1 MANTPT
7 SSPASPTPS
16 PTSNGASPTETPTG
30 TAAVSRLITF
40 RVDENEID
48 QGECVLFSW
57 VAKGEDIGFVEFA
70 ENAKNPILVE
80 EQGTHTVCPEG
91 TNVYQLLVTWI
102 DSTRTGS
109 DILQVKVN
117 EQSDSSGSGDSSAG
131 GAEVVSP
138 PGTFVAVTPVP
149 ILAPSA
155 PSQATPVPGTS
166 NSIVARPTGI
176 LGSVVVL
183 PETGHSAASNDGGSM
198 SGFILAGLL
207 IMLLAGV
214 VFSLSFLARY
224 FQ

>member
-1 MANTPT
+1 
-7 SSPASPTPS
+7 
-16 PTSNGASPTETPTG
+16 
-30 TAAVSRLITF
+30 
-40 RVDENEID
+40 
-48 QGECVLFSW
+48 
-57 VAKGEDIGFVEFA
+57 VEFA

-117 EQSDSSGSGDSSAG
+117 EQSDSSDSSAG
-131 GAEVVSP
+131 DVEVVPP

-166 NSIVARPTGI
+166 NNIVARPTGI